1 MQSFDA
7 FAEHVFADEALQA
20 ELAALRDP
28 VAFVARMVERAAA
41 RGIVLDP
48 AHFAPYFALDPLGL
62 HRFRPPLVGGR
73 GWPPRGWLPTG
84 FFGGEGGTA
93 LSWLWFG
100 PDPLRRPF
108 FEMSEAEVR
117 DLPFNRLFRYG
128 MTLDDL
134 VSAAPDAAPPP
145 DGFVFHMSRCGSTLV
160 ARMLAAVD
168 DQVVVSEPPILDA
181 VVQFAL
187 AGQVS
192 VATLRAIVLA
202 LTRDRSGTTRRRFV
216 KLFHWHALALPL
228 FRAAF
233 PDVPC
238 IFLCRDP
245 VEVLVSQR
253 RSPGYQ
259 PVMPVVAMTLPGEAV
274 DADLHGERFA
284 AWLLGRLGDAALDA
298 VPPVRC
304 IAYPALPEAVFDTI
318 LPHFGVEPTPTEAAV
333 MRAATQHDAKTPD
346 RGFTGDTGEKQRE
359 ATDDLRA
366 LAGHYCGASWARLR
380 ERCAADTM
388 GSVSP

>member
-7 FAEHVFADEALQA
+7 FAEHVFADEVLQA

-28 VAFVARMVERAAA
+28 VAFVARMVERADA

-48 AHFAPYFALDPLGL
+48 AHFAPYFAPDPLGL
-62 HRFRPPLVGGR
+62 HRFQPPLVGGH

-93 LSWLWFG
+93 LAWLWFG
-100 PDPLRRPF
+100 SDPLNRPF
-108 FEMSEAEVR
+108 FEMSEADVR

-128 MTLDDL
+128 MALDDL
-134 VSAAPDAAPPP
+134 VSEAPDTAPLP

-187 AGQVS
+187 AGQMS

-259 PVMPVVAMTLPGEAV
+259 PVMPMVAMALPGVEIDPA
-274 DADLHGERFA
+274 LEGEPYA
-284 AWLLGRLGDAALDA
+284 AWLLDRICRAALDA

-304 IAYPALPEAVFDTI
+304 VSYPTLPGALFDTI
-318 LPHFGVEPTPTEAAV
+318 LPHFGVALTADEHAAMLAVTE
-333 MRAATQHDAKTPD
+333 RDAKAPA
-346 RGFTGDTGEKQRE
+346 RAFTGDTGDKQSE
-359 ATDDLRA
+359 ATDELRV
-366 LAGHYCGASWARLR
+366 LAAQYCGKSWDQLR
-380 ERCAADTM
+380 NVAL
-388 GSVSP
+388 PL